1 MFVEHWHKMQEYN
14 IITLEFKTACNV
26 VTNIDEI
33 SIPNL
38 HVPQTYVNFIWHN
51 IDIRKPYTIVFPD
64 TITTVGLFFIEQF
77 FKPALA
83 INCKGVGNYHIKEY
97 ILKNLRVSSTKV
109 GLEDSIKRH
118 LITFFDME
126 GDS

>member
-26 VTNIDEI
+26 VTDIDEI

-38 HVPQTYVNFIWHN
+38 HVPQTYVNFIWYN

-64 TITTVGLFFIEQF
+64 TVTTVGLFFIEQF
-77 FKPALA
+77 FEPALM
-83 INCKGVGNYHIKEY
+83 INSKNANICHVKNYI
-97 ILKNLRVSSTKV
+97 IQNLRVSSTRI

-118 LITFFDME
+118 LITFFD
-126 GDS
+126 